1 MTMTDFYKIDEYLA
15 SEPDPAFAR
24 RAKIIIENLEI
35 SGSEKVL
42 DVGCGRGFYLKI
54 LKGAFPKLRLF
65 GIEINEKYLDIA
77 GRSLAGKSVVL
88 TLADAI
94 DLPFKNN
101 SFDRIIA
108 SEIIEHI
115 KGDEKAVSEIYRT
128 LKPGGVV
135 IASVPNK
142 DYPLLWDPL
151 NWFLERFFKIHLP
164 PRIWWL
170 AGIWADHQ
178 KLYSEKELEKLFQ
191 KVGFEIGKTWKTTH
205 YCLPF
210 SHFVLYGLG
219 KNLVELGFLKDFN
232 RFRKI
237 NKPSY
242 MNKILLWPVRF
253 IDRLNE
259 TRKGYKTSV
268 NIIMKARKP
277 R

>member
-35 SGSEKVL
+35 SGS
-42 DVGCGRGFYLKI
+42 
-54 LKGAFPKLRLF
+54 
-65 GIEINEKYLDIA
+65 EKYLDIA

-135 IASVPNK
+135 IASV
-142 DYPLLWDPL
+142 
-151 NWFLERFFKIHLP
+151 
-164 PRIWWL
+164 
-170 AGIWADHQ
+170 
-178 KLYSEKELEKLFQ
+178 
-191 KVGFEIGKTWKTTH
+191 
-205 YCLPF
+205 
-210 SHFVLYGLG
+210 
-219 KNLVELGFLKDFN
+219 
-232 RFRKI
+232 
-237 NKPSY
+237 
-242 MNKILLWPVRF
+242 
-253 IDRLNE
+253 
-259 TRKGYKTSV
+259 
-268 NIIMKARKP
+268 
-277 R
+277 

>member
-1 MTMTDFYKIDEYLA
+1 MTMTDFYKIEEYLA

-142 DYPLLWDPL
+142 
-151 NWFLERFFKIHLP
+151 IHLP

-191 KVGFEIGKTWKTTH
+191 KVGFEIGKTWKMTH